1 MGVFSPPAPARQDRL
16 DRLAEELAGLRA
28 EVKALRKER
37 DSTAELLTL
46 REDVERL
53 KLEKARLVEDNDRK
67 IRETEHKTGL
77 LKIKQDHDVEHAR
90 RMAQVEVREQNLDAD
105 RKRFQAEM
113 DFQRKHMQREV
124 DRFDGI
130 AKALMERLPTIEV
143 NLDGKASTGKKGR
156 PGDGDVD

>member
-1 MGVFSPPAPARQDRL
+1 MGLFSPPARDPQR
-16 DRLAEELAGLRA
+16 DRLADELAGLKA
-28 EVKALRKER
+28 EVKALRAER
-37 DSTAELLTL
+37 ANVQQVITL

-77 LKIKQDHDVEHAR
+77 LRTQQQHEVEHAR
-90 RMAQVEVREQNLDAD
+90 RMAQVEVRESNLDAD